1 MSLLSFC
8 RHLNH
13 LGICRHRPSSS
24 YIRALVKRAA
34 HNEPAMREEL
44 LISALEKYAM
54 AELREG
60 SLL

>member
-1 MSLLSFC
+1 
-8 RHLNH
+8 
-13 LGICRHRPSSS
+13 
-24 YIRALVKRAA
+24 LVKRAA